1 MHHLAVAADV
11 GLHDVRGGDVGQG
24 FLQDVVGAGFG
35 KQTVNVEG
43 TQGFHAAHAGS
54 L

>member
-1 MHHLAVAADV
+1 MHHLSVAADV

-24 FLQDVVGAGFG
+24 FLQDVVGTGFG
-35 KQTVNVEG
+35 KQAVNVEG
-43 TQGFHAAHAGS
+43 AQGFHATHAGS